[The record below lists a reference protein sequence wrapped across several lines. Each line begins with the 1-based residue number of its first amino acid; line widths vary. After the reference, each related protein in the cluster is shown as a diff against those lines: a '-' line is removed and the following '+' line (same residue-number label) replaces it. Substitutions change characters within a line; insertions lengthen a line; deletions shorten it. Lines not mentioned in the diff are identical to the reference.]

1 MNKVN
6 WDEIL
11 ENIFLKENLEL
22 LRELIDT
29 SEDFIMDVFIQ
40 NENNEIFWL
49 KNEDPFFF
57 KSIFLA
63 SADEFLNDLVDKES
77 NKVDEYETVIH
88 DRSFLFLK
96 DVKENVSD
104 VGDIVEII
112 REGKYIK
119 NYSNGELETIK
130 KFKLIVKLYSKELND
145 FLLGIQYLT
154 ASKIFKD
161 KRILALTAHKIQPL
175 KERLFIIPKNSFDY
189 MVVGD
194 TVLIRNL
201 TYFERDFGFYKKYEE
216 AKDEVIEEIKREEN
230 LFGKDIKL
238 KGIDYFSEKI
248 KNKPLYLKRFY
259 KVIKKGNYK
268 KFEFSKVKEIIDDF
282 NLKVKFDESN
292 KCIDLSE
299 ETSIK
304 DFLQLYD
311 ELYYRSD
318 LSGNRMVAS
327 ENSPYKE

>member
-11 ENIFLKENLEL
+11 ENIFLKENLES

-29 SEDFIMDVFIQ
+29 SGDFIMDVFIQ
-40 NENNEIFWL
+40 SENNEIFWL
-49 KNEDPFFF
+49 KNEDPLFF

-63 SADEFLNDLVDKES
+63 STDEFLNDLRFKES
-77 NKVDEYETVIH
+77 NKVDKYETVIH
-88 DRSFLFLK
+88 DKSFLYLK
-96 DVKENVSD
+96 DVKENVRD
-104 VGDIVEII
+104 IGNIVEII

-119 NYSNGELETIK
+119 NYSNKDLEAIK
-130 KFKLIVKLYSKELND
+130 KFKLIVKLCSEEFND

-161 KRILALTAHKIQPL
+161 KRILALTARKIQPF
-175 KERLFIIPKNSFDY
+175 KEQFFIVPKNTFDY
-189 MVVGD
+189 IVVGD

-216 AKDEVIEEIKREEN
+216 AKDEVIEEIKRKGN
-230 LFGKDIKL
+230 LFGKDVKL
-238 KGIDYFSEKI
+238 KGIDDFSRKI

-268 KFEFSKVKEIIDDF
+268 KFEFSKVKGVIKDF
-282 NLKVKFDESN
+282 NLKVKFDEDN
-292 KCIDLSE
+292 KCINLSE

-327 ENSPYKE
+327 ENSPYQE

>member
-1 MNKVN
+1 M
-6 WDEIL
+6 
-11 ENIFLKENLEL
+11 
-22 LRELIDT
+22 
-29 SEDFIMDVFIQ
+29 
-40 NENNEIFWL
+40 
-49 KNEDPFFF
+49 
-57 KSIFLA
+57 
-63 SADEFLNDLVDKES
+63 
-77 NKVDEYETVIH
+77 Y
-88 DRSFLFLK
+88 LK

-104 VGDIVEII
+104 IGDIVEII

-119 NYSNGELETIK
+119 NYSNKDLETIK
-130 KFKLIVKLYSKELND
+130 KFKLIVKLYSNELND

-161 KRILALTAHKIQPL
+161 KRILALTARKIQPL
-175 KERLFIIPKNSFDY
+175 KEQFYLIPKNSFDY

-216 AKDEVIEEIKREEN
+216 AKDEVIEEIKKKGN

-238 KGIDYFSEKI
+238 KSIDYFSEKI

-282 NLKVKFDESN
+282 NLKVKLDEGN
-292 KCIDLSE
+292 KCIDLGE

-311 ELYYRSD
+311 ELYYRSE

-327 ENSPYKE
+327 ENSPYQE